1 MLSLIVLF
9 GAATLLA
16 CFWPQI
22 CSFLSVKV
30 IPWIRENWGEKF
42 ANPLITIT
50 QWLNEGIRGIRRGF
64 KDCVL
69 FIKERVLMM
78 KMTAIR
84 TPNGEIIGERVIK
97 VEGENGDVVTIK
109 KPVDPSTLPIDIQ
122 NAIIRQMP
130 DENGNRGA
138 QQDEKQLLLEKA
150 KERLIKDRGLPQ
162 SQAEVAELKA
172 TAEILEMSV

>member
-1 MLSLIVLF
+1 
-9 GAATLLA
+9 
-16 CFWPQI
+16 
-22 CSFLSVKV
+22 
-30 IPWIRENWGEKF
+30 
-42 ANPLITIT
+42 
-50 QWLNEGIRGIRRGF
+50 
-64 KDCVL
+64 
-69 FIKERVLMM
+69 MM